1 MGEVLSFP
9 ASGQTGEQRRGEFFD
24 RDLWRV
30 SRRGN
35 PYIRT
40 VDGFCVTVF
49 PAWNGFRYAIARSA
63 GERPMFSERIFDTED
78 EARRAAWSAL
88 SGLVQE
94 SA

>member
-1 MGEVLSFP
+1 
-9 ASGQTGEQRRGEFFD
+9 
-24 RDLWRV
+24 
-30 SRRGN
+30 
-35 PYIRT
+35 
-40 VDGFCVTVF
+40 VF